1 MDDLEIWNNNRNE
14 ILKRERK
21 REYQKNKIDEMY
33 RIKHKLFDYIH
44 HRIRSLGKSH
54 KSQKL
59 GWYKRRWGNEIHQ
72 FYYDRF
78 DKVVKGDLGRIIEKL
93 YLEYEWVKS
102 LKNKNFKMMFSHK
115 KPRRIKI

>member
-1 MDDLEIWNNNRNE
+1 MISVKNLDSKSLLERLDKEKIN
-14 ILKRERK
+14 
-21 REYQKNKIDEMY
+21 KNKVDEMY
-33 RIKHKLFDYIH
+33 RIKHTLFDYIH

-54 KSQKL
+54 TSQKL